1 MRTERTEIKKWGNS
15 AALRLPAATLA
26 KAGLAV
32 NSPVEVHAVEGKVV
46 VSVVTTPEYT
56 LDQLLDACPGTKMT
70 LSEEDRR
77 WLDSE
82 PAGREIW

>member
-1 MRTERTEIKKWGNS
+1 MRTEIKKWGNS
-15 AALRLPAATLA
+15 AALRLPAAALA

-32 NSPVEVHAVEGKVV
+32 NSPVEIRAVEGKLV
-46 VSVVTTPEYT
+46 VSAVTTPQYT
-56 LDQLLDACPGTKMT
+56 LDQLLETSPSAKMA
-70 LSEEDRR
+70 LSDEDRQ